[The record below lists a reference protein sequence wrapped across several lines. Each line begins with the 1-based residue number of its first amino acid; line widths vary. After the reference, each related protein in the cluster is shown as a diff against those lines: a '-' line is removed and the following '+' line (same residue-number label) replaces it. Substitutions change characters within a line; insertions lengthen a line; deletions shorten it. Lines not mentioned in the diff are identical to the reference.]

1 MATESG
7 KQMALMKRLAKFGAG
22 LLAGGAVGAAVGTLT
37 APEDGDSFRSRMR
50 RHVSDARRAGNEAR
64 AAKQAALIS
73 QYRKDVGDHDAL
85 EEEVDH
91 TLSRTDAVLAMGLS
105 LNAPGAIASQQA
117 ALRDSDVLEGAESEG
132 AKARS

>member
-1 MATESG
+1 MAV
-7 KQMALMKRLAKFGAG
+7 MKRLAKFGVGLAAG
-22 LLAGGAVGAAVGTLT
+22 SAVGAAVGTLT
-37 APEDGDSFRSRMR
+37 APEDGDSFRSRIR
-50 RHVSDARRAGNEAR
+50 RRFSDARRAGEEAR

-91 TLSRTDAVLAMGLS
+91 TLSTTDAVLAMGLG

-117 ALRDSDVLEGAESEG
+117 ALRDSDDN
-132 AKARS
+132 K